1 MDFILENW
9 FVIVAMVAL
18 VTVAGYVAVKFF
30 KMPSDAQLKKVRE
43 WLLYAV
49 TEAEKQLGSGTG
61 KLKLRY
67 VYDMFIGKF
76 PAIAKVITFEQFSLL
91 VDDAL
96 VEMREMLSN
105 NKNVAAIV
113 AGEPLSVSVDLN
125 KEKVYKAIVE
135 QEDANNERKGFCEAV
150 QGTGCPVRQ

>member
-1 MDFILENW
+1 MDFIMENW
-9 FVIVAMVAL
+9 FVIIAMVAL
-18 VTVAGYVAVKFF
+18 AVVAGYTAVKFF
-30 KMPSDAQLKKVRE
+30 KLPSDAQLKKVRE

-76 PAIAKVITFEQFSLL
+76 PAVAKVITFEQFSIL

-96 VEMREMLSN
+96 KEMREMIAT
-105 NKNVAAIV
+105 NKAVAQHV
-113 AGEPLSVSVDLN
+113 GS
-125 KEKVYKAIVE
+125 
-135 QEDANNERKGFCEAV
+135 
-150 QGTGCPVRQ
+150 